1 MYKLIIVK
9 LIGGLGNQM
18 FQYALGRYLAMK
30 NNSTLKLDIQG
41 FKNYKLR
48 NYDLNCFNIQENLV
62 TSKDLLGVSLPS
74 DRFIR
79 KLGKYVEMR
88 ITGVQQIQYIKEQN
102 SDFQPEILSL
112 GDNVYLEGYWQSEK
126 YFSDIKDVIKKEF
139 TVKNRPDPIN
149 ESFMEEI
156 SDCESVSVHIR
167 RGDYV
172 SNPTTNQVH
181 GFLGLEYYQ
190 KALNLMLEN
199 IDSPHFFVFSD
210 DPEWGERHIKTD
222 APITYIKHNGTKNYE
237 DMRLMSTC
245 KHHIIANSS
254 FSWWGAWLAPNENK
268 IVIGPSKWFRE
279 NEYNDQDRMPGSW
292 LRV

>member
-1 MYKLIIVK
+1 MIIVK

-18 FQYALGRYLAMK
+18 FQYALGRHLAMK

-48 NYDLNCFNIQENLV
+48 NYDLNCFNIQENIA
-62 TSKDLLGVSLPS
+62 TSKDLSGVSLPS
-74 DRFIR
+74 DRLIS
-79 KLGKYVEMR
+79 KLGKHMEMR
-88 ITGVQQIQYIKEQN
+88 IAGVQQIQSIKERKL
-102 SDFQPEILSL
+102 DFQQEILGL
-112 GDNVYLEGYWQSEK
+112 GDNIYLDGYWQSEK

-156 SDCESVSVHIR
+156 IDCESVSVHIR

-172 SNPTTNQVH
+172 SNPTTNKFH

-190 KALNLMLEN
+190 RTMKLMLEKVDN
-199 IDSPHFFVFSD
+199 PHFFVFSD
-210 DPEWGERHIKTD
+210 DPEWAERNIKTD
-222 APITYIKHNGTKNYE
+222 APIIYIKHNGTKNYE
-237 DMRLMSTC
+237 DMHLMSTC

-254 FSWWGAWLAPNENK
+254 FSWWGAWLSSYDKK
-268 IVIGPSKWFRE
+268 IVVAPKRWFLDERA
-279 NEYNDQDRMPGSW
+279 NGEYELPESW
-292 LRV
+292 VRL

>member
-1 MYKLIIVK
+1 MIIVK

-18 FQYALGRYLAMK
+18 FQYALGRHLAMK

-41 FKNYKLR
+41 FKSYKLR
-48 NYDLNCFNIQENLV
+48 NYDLNCFNIQENIA
-62 TSKDLLGVSLPS
+62 TSKDLAEVSLPS

-79 KLGKYVEMR
+79 KLRKNLEVK
-88 ITGVQQIQYIKEQN
+88 INGVQQIQYIKERKK
-102 SDFQPEILSL
+102 DFQLEILNL
-112 GDNVYLEGYWQSEK
+112 GDNIYLEGYWQSEK

-139 TVKNRPDPIN
+139 TVKNRPDSIN

-156 SDCESVSVHIR
+156 IDCESVSVHIR

-190 KALNLMLEN
+190 KALNLMLEK
-199 IDSPHFFVFSD
+199 IDNPHFFVFSD
-210 DPEWGERHIKTD
+210 DPEWGERNIKID
-222 APITYIKHNGTKNYE
+222 APITYIKHNDAKNYE
-237 DMRLMSTC
+237 DIRLMNTC

-254 FSWWGAWLAPNENK
+254 FSWWGAWLSKNKDKVVIAPK
-268 IVIGPSKWFRE
+268 KWFNVDTFDTE
-279 NEYNDQDRMPGSW
+279 DRYVASW
-292 LRV
+292 VRL